1 MKALFYPRLAWT
13 GIKNNR
19 RLYLP
24 YILTCVGMVA
34 MSYIML
40 SLSTGEFL
48 DSMRGGMILGN
59 VLGLGAGVIGFFAAL
74 FLFYTNS
81 FLIRRRK
88 KEFGLYNILGMGKRN
103 IARVL
108 LSETLIIAAIALV
121 FGLILGVAFSKLAE
135 LGLAYFV
142 ESDAGYDFSIYPT
155 AMRYTVLLFAGIFL
169 LLFIK
174 SISQVGLSNP
184 VELLR
189 SENVGEKPPR
199 ANRFLGILGIVIL
212 AAAYYISVSIRQP
225 VEALGWF
232 FIAVIMVIAATYLIF
247 IAGSVLLC
255 RMLQKNKSY
264 YYKPNHFVSVSSMVY
279 RMKRNGA
286 GLASICI
293 LVTMVL
299 VMIASTSC
307 LYFGKEDVLRAQY
320 SHDFV
325 FSMDSDTVDGITQEQ
340 IDRVKT
346 GIDAYMDK
354 NGGITDCSYGK
365 TERLLGELKSG
376 VFSMGTN
383 VGSVGRSAYLYIVDL
398 EDYNRNTGSGISLSD
413 GEALVFVSGSSFK
426 YDTFKIDGGREYK
439 VVKADGSYDFV
450 HDASAA
456 SAVDCIYL
464 VVPDFYSEAK
474 ELSQLAEQ
482 KDAPMPSVQWHYQFD
497 SPADYDRQSEMT
509 SELLNEISEVFFAAS
524 EEGNEIA
531 SGGYSLGSLA
541 AARDDFYSTFGG
553 LFFLGIM
560 LSIVFLIA
568 AVLIIYYKQI
578 SEGYEDQS
586 RFEIM
591 QKVGMTKKDIR
602 KSINSQ
608 MLTVFFLPLLFAM
621 LHLGFAFPIIYKLLM
636 LFSLDNLGL
645 LLLTA
650 AISSL
655 IFALFYIIVYRVTSN
670 AYCSIVSGAKEA

>member
-34 MSYIML
+34 MFYIML

-48 DSMRGGMILGN
+48 DTIRGGTTLGT
-59 VLGLGAGVIGFFAAL
+59 VLGLGAGVIGFFAVL

-108 LSETLIIAAIALV
+108 LSETLILAAVSLV
-121 FGLILGVAFSKLAE
+121 FGLILGVALSKLAE

-142 ESDAGYDFSIYPT
+142 ESDAGYDFTVYPT
-155 AMRYTVLLFAGIFL
+155 AMGYTALLFVCIFL

-174 SISQVGLSNP
+174 SVGQVGLSNP

-189 SENVGEKPPR
+189 SESVGEKPPK
-199 ANRFLGILGIVIL
+199 ANWVFGVLGLVIL
-212 AAAYYISVSIRQP
+212 AAAYYISVTIEQP
-225 VEALGWF
+225 VSALGWF
-232 FIAVIMVIAATYLIF
+232 FVAVLMVIAATYLLF

-255 RMLQKNKSY
+255 RILQKNKRY
-264 YYKPNHFVSVSSMVY
+264 YYKPDHFVSVSSMVY

-293 LVTMVL
+293 LITMVL

-307 LYFGKEDVLRAQY
+307 LYFGKEDVLRSQY
-320 SHDFV
+320 PHDFN
-325 FSMDSDTVDGITQEQ
+325 FTADFDTIEEVTQEN
-340 IDRVKT
+340 IDKT
-346 GIDAYMDK
+346 KAGIDAFMDK
-354 NGGITDCSYGK
+354 NGGISFGICGK
-365 TERLLGELKSG
+365 SDRVTGALKDG
-376 VFSMGTN
+376 VFYMGDD
-383 VGSVGRSAYLYIVDL
+383 VYDPERSTFLYIVDL
-398 EDYNRNTGSGISLSD
+398 ADYNRNTGSSYSLND
-413 GEALVFVSGSSFK
+413 GEALVFKGVRT
-426 YDTFKIDGGREYK
+426 YDNDTIRIEGGREYK
-439 VVKADGSYDFV
+439 VVKSDGSIDFV
-450 HDASAA
+450 RDTNMLGF
-456 SAVDCIYL
+456 SAVYI
-464 VVPDFYSEAK
+464 VVPDFYSSAEDLSEA
-474 ELSQLAEQ
+474 AEKQ
-482 KDAPMPSVQWHYQFD
+482 GVSEPWLQWRYQFD
-497 SPADYDRQSEMT
+497 SPADYDKQSKIT
-509 SELLNEISEVFFAAS
+509 SELFSTAAEIT
-524 EEGNEIA
+524 EETA

-541 AARDDFYSTFGG
+541 SARDDFYGSFGG

-560 LSIVFLIA
+560 LSIVFILA

-608 MLTVFFLPLLFAM
+608 MLTVFFLPLLFSIV
-621 LHLGFAFPIIYKLLM
+621 HLGFAFPMINKLLL
-636 LFSLDNLGL
+636 LFGLDNLGL

-650 AISSL
+650 AISAL
-655 IFALFYIIVYRVTSN
+655 IFALFYIVIYRVTSN
-670 AYCSIVSGAKEA
+670 AYYSIVSGAKE

>member
-24 YILTCVGMVA
+24 YILTCIGMVA
-34 MSYIML
+34 MFYIML

-48 DSMRGGMILGN
+48 DKMRGGTTLGS
-59 VLGLGAGVIGFFAAL
+59 VLGLGAGVIGFFAVL

-108 LSETLIIAAIALV
+108 FSETLILATVSLV
-121 FGLILGVAFSKLAE
+121 FGLILGAALSKLAE

-142 ESDAGYDFSIYPT
+142 ESDAGYDFTVYPT
-155 AMRYTVLLFAGIFL
+155 AMGYTVLLFVCIFL
-169 LLFIK
+169 LLFFK
-174 SISQVGLSNP
+174 SVGQVGLSNP
-184 VELLR
+184 VELLH
-189 SENVGEKPPR
+189 SESVGEKPPK
-199 ANRFLGILGIVIL
+199 ANWVFGVLGIVLL
-212 AAAYYISVSIRQP
+212 AAAYYISVAIEQP
-225 VEALGWF
+225 VAALGWF
-232 FIAVIMVIAATYLIF
+232 FIAVLMVIAATYLLF

-255 RMLQKNKSY
+255 RILQKNRSY

-293 LVTMVL
+293 LITMVL

-307 LYFGKEDVLRAQY
+307 LYFGKEDVLREQY
-320 SHDFV
+320 PYDFIISCDYDNQK
-325 FSMDSDTVDGITQEQ
+325 FDQAD
-340 IDRVKT
+340 IDRTKT
-346 GIDAYMDK
+346 AIDAYFDRH
-354 NGGITDCSYGK
+354 GGITDGVYGK
-365 TERLLGELKSG
+365 VASLAGGFKDGRLEVDSSIANIDAYA
-376 VFSMGTN
+376 VDSVCNFN
-383 VGSVGRSAYLYIVDL
+383 VVSLD
-398 EDYNRNTGSGISLSD
+398 DYNRNTGNNISLAD
-413 GEALVFVSGSSFK
+413 DEALLFTKKADINTDTVQIADGKK
-426 YDTFKIDGGREYK
+426 YRVVRTDGG
-439 VVKADGSYDFV
+439 YDFG
-450 HDASAA
+450 HDTNTLAVGSVCLVVSDFD
-456 SAVDCIYL
+456 SAV
-464 VVPDFYSEAK
+464 E
-474 ELSQLAEQ
+474 ELCKLNALHESGRIVILEWRYQLNPA
-482 KDAPMPSVQWHYQFD
+482 
-497 SPADYDRQSEMT
+497 ADYDTQAEMT
-509 SELLNEISEVFFAAS
+509 NDLSDCLAANHS
-524 EEGNEIA
+524 N
-531 SGGYSLGSLA
+531 GGYSMLSYAG
-541 AARDDFYSTFGG
+541 ARDDFYGSFGG

-560 LSIVFLIA
+560 LSIVFIIA

-608 MLTVFFLPLLFAM
+608 MLTVFFLPLLFAIV
-621 LHLGFAFPIIYKLLM
+621 HLGFAFPIINKLLL
-636 LFSLDNLGL
+636 LFGLDNLGL

-650 AISSL
+650 AISAL
-655 IFALFYIIVYRVTSN
+655 VFALFYIIVYRVTSN
-670 AYCSIVSGAKEA
+670 AYYSIVSGAKE

>member
-34 MSYIML
+34 MFYIML

-48 DSMRGGMILGN
+48 DTMRGGTTLGS
-59 VLGLGAGVIGFFAAL
+59 VLGLGAGVIGFFAVL

-108 LSETLIIAAIALV
+108 LSETLILAAVSLV
-121 FGLILGVAFSKLAE
+121 FGLILGVALSKLAE

-142 ESDAGYDFSIYPT
+142 ESDAGYNFTVYPT
-155 AMRYTVLLFAGIFL
+155 AMGYTALLFACIFFL
-169 LLFIK
+169 LYIK
-174 SISQVGLSNP
+174 SVSQVGLSNP

-189 SENVGEKPPR
+189 SESVGEKPPK
-199 ANRFLGILGIVIL
+199 ANWMFGILGIVIL
-212 AAAYYISVSIRQP
+212 AAAYYISISIEQP
-225 VEALGWF
+225 VAALGWF
-232 FIAVIMVIAATYLIF
+232 FVAVLMVIAATYLLF

-255 RMLQKNKSY
+255 RILQKNKRY
-264 YYKPNHFVSVSSMVY
+264 YYKPDHFVSVSSMVY

-293 LVTMVL
+293 LITMVL
-299 VMIASTSC
+299 VMISSTSC
-307 LYFGKEDVLRAQY
+307 LYFGKEDVLRSQY
-320 SHDFV
+320 PHDFNFTADFTTLDEV
-325 FSMDSDTVDGITQEQ
+325 TQEN
-340 IDRVKT
+340 IDKT
-346 GIDAYMDK
+346 KAGIDAFMDK
-354 NGGITDCSYGK
+354 NGGISFGICGK
-365 TERLLGELKSG
+365 SDRVTGELKDG
-376 VFSMGTN
+376 VFYMCDD
-383 VGSVGRSAYLYIVDL
+383 VYDPERSTFLYIVDL
-398 EDYNRNTGSGISLSD
+398 ADYNRNTGSSCSLDD
-413 GEALVFVSGSSFK
+413 GEALVFKGSQA
-426 YDTFKIDGGREYK
+426 YDNDTIRIEGGREYK
-439 VVKADGSYDFV
+439 VVKSDGSIDFIR
-450 HDASAA
+450 DTNMLGF
-456 SAVDCIYL
+456 SAVYI
-464 VVPDFYSEAK
+464 VVPDFYS
-474 ELSQLAEQ
+474 SAEDLLQATQ
-482 KDAPMPSVQWHYQFD
+482 KQGVSEPWLQWRYQFD
-497 SPADYDRQSEMT
+497 SPADYDKQAKMT
-509 SELLNEISEVFFAAS
+509 SELFSAAAEITEDT
-524 EEGNEIA
+524 A
-531 SGGYSLGSLA
+531 SGGYGLGSLA
-541 AARDDFYSTFGG
+541 SARDDFYGSFGG

-560 LSIVFLIA
+560 LSIVFILA

-608 MLTVFFLPLLFAM
+608 MLTVFFLPLLFAIV
-621 LHLGFAFPIIYKLLM
+621 HLGFAFPMIDKLLL
-636 LFSLDNLGL
+636 LFGLDNLGL

-650 AISSL
+650 AISAL
-655 IFALFYIIVYRVTSN
+655 VFALFYIIVYRVTSN
-670 AYCSIVSGAKEA
+670 AYYSIVSGAKE

>member
-34 MSYIML
+34 MFYIML

-48 DSMRGGMILGN
+48 DTMRGGATLGS
-59 VLGLGAGVIGFFAAL
+59 VLGLGAGVIGFFAVL

-108 LSETLIIAAIALV
+108 LSETLILAAVSLV
-121 FGLILGVAFSKLAE
+121 FGLILGVALSRLAE

-142 ESDAGYDFSIYPT
+142 ESDAGYNFTVYPT
-155 AMRYTVLLFAGIFL
+155 AMGYTALLFACIFFL
-169 LLFIK
+169 LYIK
-174 SISQVGLSNP
+174 SVSQVGLSNP

-189 SENVGEKPPR
+189 SESVGEKPPK
-199 ANRFLGILGIVIL
+199 ANWVFGILGVVIL
-212 AAAYYISVSIRQP
+212 AAAYYISVSIEQP
-225 VEALGWF
+225 VAALGWF
-232 FIAVIMVIAATYLIF
+232 FIAVLMVIAATYLLF

-255 RMLQKNKSY
+255 RILQKNKHY

-293 LVTMVL
+293 LITMVL

-307 LYFGKEDVLRAQY
+307 LYFGKEDVLRSQY
-320 SHDFV
+320 PHDFN
-325 FSMDSDTVDGITQEQ
+325 FTLDFDTLEDVKQEN
-340 IDRVKT
+340 IDKT
-346 GIDAYMDK
+346 KAGIDAFMDK
-354 NGGITDCSYGK
+354 NGGISFGICGK
-365 TERLLGELKSG
+365 SDRVAGAIKDG
-376 VFSMGTN
+376 VFYMGDD
-383 VGSVGRSAYLYIVDL
+383 VYDPDRSAYLYLIDL
-398 EDYNRNTGSGISLSD
+398 ADYNRNTGSSLSLSD
-413 GEALVFVSGSSFK
+413 GEALVFANGRT
-426 YDTFKIDGGREYK
+426 YDHDTIRIEGGREYK
-439 VVKADGSYDFV
+439 IVKSDGSIDFIRDTNMLGV
-450 HDASAA
+450 
-456 SAVDCIYL
+456 SAVYL
-464 VVPDFYSEAK
+464 VVPDFNASAEDLLQATQKQGVSEPW
-474 ELSQLAEQ
+474 L
-482 KDAPMPSVQWHYQFD
+482 QWRYQFD
-497 SPADYDRQSEMT
+497 SPADYDKQSEMT

-524 EEGNEIA
+524 EEGYEIA
-531 SGGYSLGSLA
+531 SGGYSFGSLA
-541 AARDDFYSTFGG
+541 SARDDFYGSFGG

-560 LSIVFLIA
+560 LSIVFILA

-608 MLTVFFLPLLFAM
+608 MLTVFFLPLLFAIV
-621 LHLGFAFPIIYKLLM
+621 HLGFAFPMINKLLL
-636 LFSLDNLGL
+636 LFGLDNLGL

-650 AISSL
+650 AISAL
-655 IFALFYIIVYRVTSN
+655 VFALFYIIVYRVTSN
-670 AYCSIVSGAKEA
+670 AYYSIVSGAKE